1 MRNMNNTGVAIT
13 HSQSSA
19 AVNPPSRRDV
29 YRMFDRIAR
38 RYDFLNR
45 TFSFGQDIIWRKK
58 VAMLLAQNKS
68 ETVLDL
74 ATGTADVLLT
84 VFQQNKYIR
93 LGLGIDMS
101 HAMLEIGRRKIAKK
115 KLSEQT
121 VLIKADALTLPIA
134 DNSFAATTIA
144 FGIRNVS
151 DVAEALKEM
160 HRVIKAG
167 GKSFILEFAL
177 PSNTI
182 MRRLFLVYLRYFI
195 PLVGGLLSGNKAAYR
210 YLNETVETFPC
221 GPKFALLMENAGF
234 KNVKIYP
241 LTFGVAMIYEG
252 TK

>member
-1 MRNMNNTGVAIT
+1 MNNTGVAIT
-13 HSQSSA
+13 HSQSNSA
-19 AVNPPSRRDV
+19 ANSPSRHDV
-29 YRMFDRIAR
+29 HRMFDGIAR

-58 VAMLLAQNKS
+58 VATLLALNKS

-84 VFQQNKYIR
+84 IFQHNKFFR
-93 LGLGIDMS
+93 FGMGIDMS
-101 HAMLEIGRRKIAKK
+101 HAMLEIGRRKIAKVK
-115 KLSEQT
+115 HSEQM

-134 DNSFAATTIA
+134 DNSFDATTIA

-151 DVAEALKEM
+151 NVAESLKEM
-160 HRVIKAG
+160 RRVLKVG

-177 PSNTI
+177 PTNTI
-182 MRRLFLVYLRYFI
+182 MRRLFLAYLRYFI

-210 YLNETVETFPC
+210 YLNETVESFPC
-221 GPKFALLMENAGF
+221 GQEFVLRMENAGF
-234 KNVKIYP
+234 KNVKVYS